1 MKKNFLSWLLAV
13 ALIFTTIPVQLLTVC
28 AEEIGNAVTV
38 RTANTTD
45 FAGGEGTAEN
55 PYLIETK
62 EHLNNVRNHLD
73 AHYKMIADIVFTNAD
88 FAEGGDFYNDGKGWE
103 PIGSEIMPFS
113 GVFDG
118 NGKKI
123 IGLVSHAQ
131 SADENRAV
139 GLFELNTG
147 KIHDLGMVDGSIEI
161 NLSIGATAGGIVGMN
176 SGIIINC
183 YNTGKIQIQA
193 PMVIAGGIAGS
204 NDATGLIFSCYS
216 TGNITATSSY
226 DSCVGGITARN
237 GGIVSDCY
245 NAGDLSGKA
254 NIRDVFIGGIVANN
268 TFSAEGKI
276 SNCYNIG
283 TVSGDARSTACVGAI
298 AGDSA
303 GMSFSGCYYLDIAEK
318 GFGQGTGVSEKCT
331 AEQLKQQSTYTDFD
345 FKNIWEMSAETG
357 YPQLMMISAESTGEF
372 AGGNGTV
379 YNPYLIETKV
389 HLNNVRNH
397 LDANF
402 KLVRDIEFTEADF
415 AEGGEFY
422 NNGQGWVPMG
432 TMTQP
437 FTGILDGNGY
447 NIKGLYCNVSDESC
461 LFIGLF
467 AYNKGTIQNLNIYG
481 DFIRKIQKSVKDRVR
496 VAAFSAYNFSGA
508 IIKNCHSYVNINI
521 EQSAGDSVECAG
533 ISAGGSGYTVT
544 DCSNNGTIYY
554 TGQQSFGLLFVG
566 GIISTGG
573 TVISSCNKAN
583 VIVSVGSNN
592 TSGDG
597 IIVGGIA
604 AGYVPKISQCYNT
617 GDINV
622 DAAGT
627 CSLAVSGIS
636 NTHVDS
642 AIIDQCCNMGNLV
655 VKRVNSVGKAFVSAA
670 GIASFN
676 KGTISNCYNVGT
688 VSVSASSNSG
698 NAMASAAGIGN
709 YTGSLAQC
717 YNIGSLFANAAVN
730 SDQYLATEQ
739 VAALSTSSMRIDQED
754 FKNCYY
760 LDTTEFGVIN
770 QPTLGNK
777 VTLEQMKLQK
787 TFSGFDFDTVWTMA
801 GNEDYLYPELQNLII
816 LDRNT
821 SGFADGSGTAYAPYL
836 IETKEQLN
844 RVHYYLY
851 AHFKLMADIEFTATD
866 FAEDG
871 DFYNGGRGWVPIG
884 ENSNDAFLGSFD
896 GNGYTIKG
904 LYVNISAENTT
915 VYAGLFGYSKGII
928 QNLGLLE
935 CDISAAVS
943 DSQFVFYAGGIVGV
957 NTGTISNCY
966 NTGTVSMG
974 GSGLTPSV
982 GGIAGYNDKGTIQKC
997 YNSGTISAFSV
1008 YSNSGGIAGYNTGE
1022 ICRCYNV
1029 GALSVSFSL
1038 SVAPPSTRTGGIT
1051 GYNQEASVSE
1061 CYNTGTVLA
1070 SGSGASPY
1078 VGGIIG
1084 DNDKG
1089 TVSRCYNTGSV
1100 SAASSA
1106 FSVFSALYAG
1116 GIVGYTSGQT
1126 GVIKECYNIGSVSL
1140 PSIQLPGYGGGI
1152 VGSSSSGVTVSDCY
1166 NIGSVS
1172 ASSTSITVGSIA
1184 GYFRGTLNDCY
1195 YLDTMSK
1202 GIGDGTDTA
1211 VKCTIDQMC
1220 RQETFVGFDF
1230 DTAWTMMGITDYLY
1244 PELQDVSMSFVKS
1257 LSFISLT
1264 KTPTKLKYLEG
1275 KDALDTTGGKLTLTY
1290 NNGTTEVI
1298 DLTFDM
1304 VTGFDN
1310 TKIGKQTLT
1319 VTYSG
1324 KTTTFEVEITQKALA
1339 SISISKKP
1347 IKLEYLEGDTELD
1360 TTGMELILTYNND
1373 SIETITGGWNTEY
1386 DFSTH
1391 GTKNVKVI
1399 YQGKETF
1406 FSVTV
1411 LEKSISEISIAS
1423 QPTKQEYVVGEDLQT
1438 AGLTIKITY
1447 NNGTSATVS
1456 TGWSITG
1463 YDKNKIGTQT
1473 ITVTYQGQNA
1483 TFTVTVKSKVPN
1495 SITSS
1500 TYIVSGGYISKI
1512 PAGTTVNTLIN
1523 GINEKQYIKVYKGN
1537 AEVSGNTKVGTGII
1551 VKLMDGST
1559 VKQSVTVVVTGDT
1572 NGDGDISITDM
1583 IAVKAQILGKSKF
1596 EGAVAKAADTNG
1608 DNGISIT
1615 DFIQIKAHIL
1625 GKSKI
1630 QAR

>member
-1 MKKNFLSWLLAV
+1 
-13 ALIFTTIPVQLLTVC
+13 
-28 AEEIGNAVTV
+28 
-38 RTANTTD
+38 
-45 FAGGEGTAEN
+45 
-55 PYLIETK
+55 
-62 EHLNNVRNHLD
+62 
-73 AHYKMIADIVFTNAD
+73 
-88 FAEGGDFYNDGKGWE
+88 
-103 PIGSEIMPFS
+103 
-113 GVFDG
+113 
-118 NGKKI
+118 
-123 IGLVSHAQ
+123 
-131 SADENRAV
+131 
-139 GLFELNTG
+139 
-147 KIHDLGMVDGSIEI
+147 
-161 NLSIGATAGGIVGMN
+161 
-176 SGIIINC
+176 
-183 YNTGKIQIQA
+183 
-193 PMVIAGGIAGS
+193 
-204 NDATGLIFSCYS
+204 
-216 TGNITATSSY
+216 
-226 DSCVGGITARN
+226 
-237 GGIVSDCY
+237 
-245 NAGDLSGKA
+245 
-254 NIRDVFIGGIVANN
+254 
-268 TFSAEGKI
+268 
-276 SNCYNIG
+276 
-283 TVSGDARSTACVGAI
+283 
-298 AGDSA
+298 
-303 GMSFSGCYYLDIAEK
+303 
-318 GFGQGTGVSEKCT
+318 
-331 AEQLKQQSTYTDFD
+331 
-345 FKNIWEMSAETG
+345 
-357 YPQLMMISAESTGEF
+357 
-372 AGGNGTV
+372 
-379 YNPYLIETKV
+379 
-389 HLNNVRNH
+389 
-397 LDANF
+397 
-402 KLVRDIEFTEADF
+402 
-415 AEGGEFY
+415 
-422 NNGQGWVPMG
+422 MG

-467 AYNKGTIQNLNIYG
+467 AYNQGTIQNLNIYG
-481 DFIRKIQKSVKDRVR
+481 EFVKKIQKSVKDRVR

-896 GNGYTIKG
+896 GNGHTIKG